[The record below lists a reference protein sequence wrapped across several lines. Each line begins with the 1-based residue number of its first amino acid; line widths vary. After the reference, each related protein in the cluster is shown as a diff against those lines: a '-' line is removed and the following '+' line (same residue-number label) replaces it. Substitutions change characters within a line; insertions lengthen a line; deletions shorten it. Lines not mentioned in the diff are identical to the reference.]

1 MTVAGE
7 SESGADASGGP
18 LAATV
23 LPLDTGLACLSTLLR
38 LLGKPVDLQKLVHRF
53 GAPDGRTD
61 AIGIVRAA
69 QQLEVK
75 VRLASTAFDRLE
87 RTTLPA
93 IAECR
98 DGRFIALI
106 KAAPD
111 KVLVL
116 DPAERKSKVLDKAAF
131 EALWSGRLILATT
144 RARLAGEAR
153 RFDLTWFIPAVVKYR
168 RLFGEVL
175 AGSFFVQILALVSPL
190 LFQVVIDKVIVHRSL
205 STLDVLIFGFIAVT
219 LFEAVLGGLRAYVF
233 SHTTTRVDVELGA
246 RLFGHLLSLPMGYF
260 QARRA
265 GDSVARAKEL
275 ENVRNFLTGSAVTVV
290 LDLFFTFVFIGVMFL
305 FSATLT
311 WIVLASIP
319 FYVGTSIVV
328 TPILKQRLEEKFKR
342 GAEHQALLV
351 ETVSGIET
359 VKSMAIEPQMQR
371 KWEEQLAGYVQA
383 SFSAGNLSAQAGQVV
398 GAINKITIALTLWF
412 GARLVM
418 DGTLTVGELV
428 AFNML
433 AGRVSA
439 PVLRLSQLWRDFQQV
454 RISID
459 RLGDILNTPGENV
472 TGAGRAEVPR
482 LKGAI
487 RFDHVVFR
495 YRPDGPE
502 ILKQVSLDVPAGQVV
517 GIVGPSGSGKSTLAK
532 LVQRLY
538 VPESGRVMID
548 GMDLA
553 VLSPSALRR
562 QIGVVLQENVLFSG
576 TIRDNIALGNPGLDT
591 NLVMHAAKLSGA
603 HEFILELPD
612 GYDTLVGERGSS
624 LSGGQR
630 QRIAIARALA
640 TNPRVLVFDEATS
653 ALDAEAERAIQNNMR
668 LICQGRTVIIIA
680 HRLSAVRTADR
691 IITLE
696 AGRVV
701 EDGTHEGL
709 LKKGGRYAAL
719 WRHQIG
725 DAHARG

>member
-1 MTVAGE
+1 MD
-7 SESGADASGGP
+7 SGI
-18 LAATV
+18 
-23 LPLDTGLACLSTLLR
+23 ACLSTLLR
-38 LLGKPVDLQKLVHRF
+38 LLGKAVDPQKLAHRF

-61 AIGIVRAA
+61 AIGLVRAA
-69 QQLEVK
+69 QQLGVK
-75 VRLASTAFDRLE
+75 VRLASTSFERFD

-93 IAECR
+93 IAERR
-98 DGRFIALI
+98 DGGFIVLI

-116 DPAERKSKVLDKAAF
+116 DPADRKSKVLDRAAF

-144 RARLAGEAR
+144 RAQVDGAAR
-153 RFDLTWFIPAVVKYR
+153 RFDITWFIPAVVKYR

-175 AGSFFVQILALVSPL
+175 AGSFFVQVLALVSPL

-205 STLDVLIFGFIAVT
+205 STLDVLVFGFVIIT
-219 LFEAVLGGLRAYVF
+219 LFEALLGGLRSYVF

-246 RLFGHLLSLPMGYF
+246 RLFGHLMALPMAYF

-265 GDSVARAKEL
+265 GDSVARAREL

-290 LDLFFTFVFIGVMFL
+290 IDLFFTFVFIAVMFL

-319 FYVGTSIVV
+319 FYIGVSLIV
-328 TPILKQRLEEKFKR
+328 TPLLKRRLDEKFRR

-351 ETVSGIET
+351 ETVTGIET
-359 VKSMAIEPQMQR
+359 VKSMAVEPQMQR

-383 SFSAGNLSAQAGQVV
+383 SFKAGNLSAQAGQAV
-398 GAINKITIALTLWF
+398 GFINKITMALTLWF
-412 GARLVM
+412 GARLVI
-418 DGTLTVGELV
+418 DGSLTVGEMV

-454 RISID
+454 RISIE

-472 TGAGRAEVPR
+472 TATGRADVPR

-487 RFDHVVFR
+487 RFDRVVFR

-502 ILKQVSLDVPAGQVV
+502 ILKQVSLDIPAGQVV

-538 VPESGRVMID
+538 IPEAGRVLID

-553 VLSPSALRR
+553 VLSPAALRR

-576 TIRDNIALGNPGLDT
+576 TIRDNIALSNPGLDT
-591 NLVMHAAKLSGA
+591 NLVMQAAKLSGA

-640 TNPRVLVFDEATS
+640 TNPRVVIFDEATS
-653 ALDAEAERAIQNNMR
+653 ALDAEAERAIQDNMR

-680 HRLSAVRTADR
+680 HRLSAVRSADR

-696 AGRVV
+696 AGRVS
-701 EDGTHEGL
+701 EDGTHDAL

-725 DAHARG
+725 EAHARS